1 MDEIWCVPTAE
12 SRLRLVCGVVVSHG
26 DGGCPLSSHPRP
38 DSIRHTLLG
47 AQSPVL
53 NRRPL
58 PAGEPNPDLMAASL
72 QAWRRRVEPLLLLL
86 AASAAHSLAVGRAS
100 APFLLT
106 APRRA
111 VACAPRMAAAP
122 SDDADGDG
130 KVAPLLSLK
139 SGPGIDPVES
149 DEDDAV
155 TDPRL
160 RTFDVGPFATTIGL
174 RDRDAAEEPN
184 FLQREDWSVVSTYSA
199 EELAALSREA
209 LETKSGAEAIEEVT
223 EVETAEYVEPQYKCE
238 LRRDPP
244 RSEEI
249 CRDPP
254 RSVEIGRDWWRLAE
268 KDDAWRCPISTIS
281 RPYLNH
287 I

>member
-1 MDEIWCVPTAE
+1 
-12 SRLRLVCGVVVSHG
+12 
-26 DGGCPLSSHPRP
+26 
-38 DSIRHTLLG
+38 
-47 AQSPVL
+47 
-53 NRRPL
+53 
-58 PAGEPNPDLMAASL
+58 MAASL

-86 AASAAHSLAVGRAS
+86 AASAARSLAVGRAS

-155 TDPRL
+155 ADPRL

-249 CRDPP
+249 GRDPP
-254 RSVEIGRDWWRLAE
+254 RPAIRRDRSRSDETGGDWPRRTMHGDVRSRPYLAHVS
-268 KDDAWRCPISTIS
+268 PISEPYLNHISPIS
-281 RPYLNH
+281 RPYLAH
-287 I
+287 ISTGT